1 MTMTRRRKGS
11 RGGVL
16 VEFAFAS
23 IVLVPMIMGTFSFG
37 LAFRNYSNLLVSVR
51 NAARYASLQDYDS
64 WTTTPSTAYI
74 TRVRNMVMYG
84 NPEGGTAPL
93 VTGLQTSHIV
103 VSIQMYANTPR
114 VVTVSVSGYPLVDFA
129 YPITLDNKPSVSFRY
144 MGRFAPPIS

>member
-1 MTMTRRRKGS
+1 MTGRRKGS

-23 IVLVPMIMGTFSFG
+23 LVLVPMIMGTFSFG

-64 WTTTPSTAYI
+64 WTATPSTAYV

-84 NPEGGTAPL
+84 SPDGGTSPL
-93 VTGLQTSHIV
+93 VTGLQASHIQV
-103 VSIQMYANTPR
+103 TIQMYANTPR
-114 VVTVSVSGYPLVDFA
+114 AVTVSVTGYPLVDFA
-129 YPITLDNKPSVSFRY
+129 YPITLSNQPSVSFRY
-144 MGRFAPPIS
+144 MGRFAPPV